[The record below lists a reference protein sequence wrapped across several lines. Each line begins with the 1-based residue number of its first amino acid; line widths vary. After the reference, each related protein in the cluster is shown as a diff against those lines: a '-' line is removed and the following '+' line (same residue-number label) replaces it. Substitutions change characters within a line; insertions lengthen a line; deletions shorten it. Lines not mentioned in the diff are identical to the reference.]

1 MSSLKDANAALRAG
15 RHAEALRLYE
25 AALARA
31 PLMSSHIRFNMAVS
45 KKALGAAGGK
55 EQSAASTAVATSPE
69 PKCDEARPSER
80 SSPVT
85 RPGSDDPGAM
95 YSLNRQTYSVD
106 IVVPVHNALEDV
118 ERCLRSIER
127 NTDGFLVRVFVVN
140 DASDQKTTNYLRSF
154 CAAHPRFEL
163 IENER
168 NEGYTRSVNKG
179 LRVSSA
185 DYVITLNSDTIVTRG
200 WLKGLIRCALSD
212 SQIGIVG
219 PMSNAASWQNVPHLL
234 DETKSFAVNELPLG
248 MDADAMASLVGMA
261 SARLYPRVPFVNGFC
276 FLISR
281 AVVRAIGYL
290 DEEAFPTGYGEE
302 NDYCL
307 RAADAGF
314 SLAIADDTYVF
325 HAKSK
330 SFGHDTRKKLS
341 KAGSESLKA
350 KHGEVRV
357 KALAERIR
365 NLADLETV
373 RRRVEAALTRKPMA
387 ATVAP
392 LNQRILFILP
402 VSGGGGGVHSIVQ
415 EVIGMR
421 RLGVAA
427 NVAVPGKHRHKFL
440 ASYSDVADAKD
451 IFLGFDHDL
460 VRVAA
465 GFDVVVGTIFSSMKI
480 VRSLKENIPHLR
492 TAYYVQDYEPFFCPP
507 GTSLW
512 KEASA
517 SYTLVPGTTLF
528 AKTAWIC
535 DKVSEMHGV
544 EVGKV
549 SPSIDHDVYRPA
561 GCGWPDDGEKFVVSA
576 MIRPKT
582 PRRGAARTMDLLK
595 QLHDRFGDAIEIRI
609 FGCENGD
616 PLFVALERNF
626 PFVSH
631 GVLSRQGVASIL
643 QGSDLFLDLSDYQA
657 FGRTGLEAMACGCA
671 VVITKFGGVDEYAIH
686 DVNALLVDPF
696 DQKGTVSAVI
706 ELLTDRQRLCRLKSG
721 GIDAASRYSV
731 HRAAVSELMCLAGVG
746 LQ

>member
-1 MSSLKDANAALRAG
+1 MSSLKNANAALRAG

-45 KKALGAAGGK
+45 KKALGEPGGK
-55 EQSAASTAVATSPE
+55 AQTAASTGAATLPE
-69 PKCDEARPSER
+69 PKCSKARPPEGG
-80 SSPVT
+80 SPAP
-85 RPGSDDPGAM
+85 RLGSDDPGAM

-127 NTDGFLVRVFVVN
+127 NTDGFLVGVFVIN
-140 DASDQKTTNYLRSF
+140 DASDQKTTDYLRSF
-154 CAAHPRFEL
+154 CAAHPKFQL

-168 NEGYTRSVNKG
+168 NEGYTKSVNKG
-179 LRVSSA
+179 LRASTA
-185 DYVITLNSDTIVTRG
+185 DYVITLNSDAIVTRG

-212 SQIGIVG
+212 RQIGIVG

-234 DETKSFAVNELPLG
+234 DETKNFAVNELPLG
-248 MDADAMASLVGMA
+248 MDADAMASLVSRA

-290 DEEAFPTGYGEE
+290 DEKAFPTGYGEE

-314 SLAIADDTYVF
+314 NLVIADDTYVF

-350 KHGEVRV
+350 KHGEARV

-365 NLADLETV
+365 KLADLETI
-373 RRRVEAALTRKPMA
+373 RRRVETALTGKIIA
-387 ATVAP
+387 GAVAP
-392 LNQRILFILP
+392 LSQRILFILP

-427 NVAVPGKHRHKFL
+427 NVAVPRKHRHKFL

-460 VRVAA
+460 ARIAA
-465 GFDVVVGTIFSSMKI
+465 GFDVVVGTIFSSMKV
-480 VRSLKENIPHLR
+480 VRSLKENVPHLR
-492 TAYYVQDYEPFFCPP
+492 TAYYVQDYEPFFYPP
-507 GTSLW
+507 GTSLG
-512 KEASA
+512 KEAFA
-517 SYTLVPGTTLF
+517 SYTLVPGTILF

-535 DKVSEMHGV
+535 DKVSEMHGI

-549 SPSIDHDVYRPA
+549 SPSIDHDVYRPS
-561 GCGWPDDGEKFVVSA
+561 GRLGPDNGEKLVVSA

-595 QLHDRFGDAIEIRI
+595 QLHDRFGDTIEIMI
-609 FGCENGD
+609 FGCENDD
-616 PLFVALERNF
+616 PLFVALERKF
-626 PFVSH
+626 PFVSQ
-631 GVLSRQGVASIL
+631 GVLSRQGVASVL
-643 QGSDLFLDLSDYQA
+643 QSSDLFLDLSDYQA

-671 VVITKFGGVDEYAIH
+671 VAITKFGGVDEYAVH

-696 DQKGTVSAVI
+696 DQQGTASAVI
-706 ELLTDRQRLCRLKSG
+706 ELLADKSRLCRLKG
-721 GIDAASRYSV
+721 AGIDTASRYSV
-731 HRAAVSELMCLAGVG
+731 HRAAVSELMCLAGVS